1 MELKSYLL
9 ENGGTLQS
17 VPDCYKNQQMCH
29 KSIDNYLYALKFVPH
44 CYMTQKMC
52 DEVLNTYSSTI
63 QFVPECY
70 LTQEMCDKAVKRYF
84 LYLILFP
91 IYS

>member
-17 VPDCYKNQQMCH
+17 VPDCYKNQQMCD
-29 KSIDNYLYALKFVPH
+29 KSIDNYLCALKFVP
-44 CYMTQKMC
+44 QKMC
-52 DEVLNTYSSTI
+52 DEVLNTHSSAI

-70 LTQEMCDKAVKRYF
+70 LTQEMCDKAVKRCF